1 MKVHAINL
9 YIPLC
14 LISSSIVTPRHGDV
28 HHRRVRSVINP
39 GGYGIPSTTP
49 LIPNQG
55 AQTTDQGYG
64 LAVLTTPLIPIQGAQ
79 TTDQGY
85 GPAVAATPG
94 SCDQSNS
101 TACQTCQKGVRFS
114 PELEQLVDL
123 RLSLS
128 ANHSWEWGT
137 QVEWILERKYPSL
150 SVYSDTVLPLDP
162 KANLPYPAEL
172 FTIIDPILRRRAP
185 GIGPII
191 VDDAA
196 GDPASLL
203 IGVMVMGATV
213 KNSPYGWDQAYYN
226 QVAKDQIDFLLRKI
240 RRSKE
245 GAVSHRVKELQ
256 LWDDTLF
263 MAPPSI
269 MYYGVVMS
277 DLYLVQFGYEQ
288 AKAYRQVMQDPVTK
302 TWYHILL
309 GSYEDRT
316 LWSTGN
322 AWVTAGCMRM
332 WATLNN
338 IRDPEIQARAKAWQ
352 DDLIEWTIEIIVG
365 AYEFQSPTTF
375 LLPDRYGKPDTFDDA
390 SGTSLLA
397 ASAYRVAVARPDMIP
412 RLPLDKIN
420 CARSAIITNHINPL
434 NGTVFPV
441 INPLDWNKK
450 ALPGVVSPEGQA
462 FVLFME
468 NAWQIFIRSPAGRVY
483 QNS

>member
-1 MKVHAINL
+1 MKVHAINF

-14 LISSSIVTPRHGDV
+14 LVSSTIAHFTPGSL
-28 HHRRVRSVINP
+28 HRKYARSAIDP
-39 GGYGIPSTTP
+39 AGYGATSAHVPTTP
-49 LIPNQG
+49 LTSDG
-55 AQTTDQGYG
+55 AQPK
-64 LAVLTTPLIPIQGAQ
+64 L
-79 TTDQGY
+79 QGY
-85 GPAVAATPG
+85 GPTVGTAPS
-94 SCDQSNS
+94 SCDQSNPN
-101 TACQTCQKGVRFS
+101 ACQTCQKGVVFS
-114 PELEQLVDL
+114 PELKQLVNL
-123 RLSLS
+123 RLEKS

-137 QVEWILERKYPSL
+137 QAEWILEGKYPSL
-150 SVYSDTVLPLDP
+150 SVYSDTQLPLNP

-172 FTIIDPILRRRAP
+172 FTIIDPILQRRAP

-226 QVAKDQIDFLLRKI
+226 QVAKDQIDFLLQKI

-256 LWDDTLF
+256 LWDDNLF

-269 MYYGVVMS
+269 MYYGAAMS

-288 AKAYRQVMQDPVTK
+288 AKAYRQVTQDPVTK
-302 TWYHILL
+302 TRYHILL
-309 GSYEDRT
+309 GSYEDKT

-322 AWVTAGCMRM
+322 GWVTAGCMRM
-332 WATLNN
+332 WATLNL
-338 IRDPEIQARAKAWQ
+338 IQDPEIKARAKAWQ

-365 AYEFQSPTTF
+365 AYSFQSPTTF
-375 LLPDRYGKPDTFDDA
+375 LLPDRYTTPGTFDEV

-397 ASAYRVAVARPDMIP
+397 ASAYRVAVARPDLIH

-420 CARSAIITNHINPL
+420 CARSAIITNHINPI
-434 NGTVFPV
+434 NGSVAPV
-441 INPLDWNKK
+441 INPLDWSKK

-468 NAWQIFIRSPAGRVY
+468 NAWQYFIRSPAGRAY
-483 QNS
+483 QDS